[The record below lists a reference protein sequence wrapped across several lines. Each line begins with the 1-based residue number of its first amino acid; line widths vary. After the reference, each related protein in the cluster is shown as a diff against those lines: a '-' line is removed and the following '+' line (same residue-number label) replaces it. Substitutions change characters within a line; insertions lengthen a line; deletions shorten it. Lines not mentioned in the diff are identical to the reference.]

1 MHSTHQPP
9 HPAKG
14 VVVTHS
20 RGRIRRSAIAVLS
33 VLALA
38 VAAAPAAAMPAAA
51 TRVAALPVGQMEAA
65 LHAKGTVS
73 SGVLSVSLDRDDIG
87 NAHIHGVVIKPS
99 FEINGDMT
107 FQRLANGRALF
118 NGDIALKPNEVNRFI
133 DAIFTNGLTFQA
145 EHQHFYDLNPPIW
158 FIHFRGTG
166 TPVALA
172 SAVHNVLATTSTPF
186 PQKPPAKPTT
196 PLDPK
201 KLQAILHG
209 YSSSVGADGV
219 VTVLVAR
226 KNPIR
231 IGGIVTKP
239 DTNIATNVAF
249 EPLTKAGT
257 RVAAAPDFSLEAG
270 EVNNVIHTMRAAGW
284 DIGCLYNQ
292 ETAEHP
298 QLYFSHDFK
307 VGDAYQLAREIRAGL
322 DQMNVH

>member
-1 MHSTHQPP
+1 VIDRQPR
-9 HPAKG
+9 HG
-14 VVVTHS
+14 VPPVVAVVT
-20 RGRIRRSAIAVLS
+20 A
-33 VLALA
+33 LALI
-38 VAAAPAAAMPAAA
+38 VAGPASAARPERHDRA
-51 TRVAALPVGQMEAA
+51 TRFPVAQMEAA

-87 NAHIHGVVIKPS
+87 NARIHGVVVKPS

-107 FQRLANGRALF
+107 FQRLAKGRALF
-118 NGDIALKPNEVNRFI
+118 NGDIALKPSEVNRFI
-133 DAIFTNGLTFQA
+133 DAIFANGLTFQA

-158 FIHFRGTG
+158 FVHFRGTG

-172 SAVHNVLATTSTPF
+172 TAVHNVLSTTSTPF
-186 PQKPPAKPTT
+186 PQKPPAKPKT
-196 PLDPK
+196 PLDAK

-209 YSSSVGADGV
+209 YSSDVGADGV
-219 VTVLVAR
+219 VTVFISR
-226 KNPIR
+226 KNAVR
-231 IGGIVTKP
+231 VGGIPTKP

-249 EPLTKAGT
+249 EPLDKTGA

-270 EVNNVIHTMRAAGW
+270 EVNSVIHTMRAAGW

-307 VGDAYQLAREIRAGL
+307 VGDAYQLAREIRTGL
-322 DQMNVH
+322 DHMNVH